1 MNIVTLTL
9 SPAFDVH
16 CRTGE
21 LMLHK
26 ENHATVTDR
35 CAGGKGVNVS
45 RALAAFG
52 VDSTAV
58 TVLGKENSIPFVEE
72 MERDSV
78 SLLPV
83 FTEGSIRENLTVHT
97 EDGRET
103 RISFGGAAV
112 SASVFQEVQDLLT
125 RLCTDGSILAVMG
138 SIPDGAS
145 VNDVKSMLKSLKAKG
160 VRIVIDS
167 RSFTLD
173 DLIETAPFLI
183 KPNEQ
188 EIFTYMNVNADD
200 RRALRRAAEDLHQKG
215 IENVMISL
223 GAGGALLVSESGCHH
238 AAAPTISPL
247 STIGAGDSA
256 VAGFLMGLSLGEDSL
271 ACLRRAVALG
281 SAACLVSGTRPPKKD
296 EAEWL
301 LSQITVTSLE

>member
-1 MNIVTLTL
+1 MNIITLTL

-21 LMLHK
+21 LVLHK

-45 RALAAFG
+45 RAPAAFG
-52 VDSTAV
+52 IDSTAV
-58 TVLGKENSIPFVEE
+58 TVLGKENHKPFEEE
-72 MERDSV
+72 MERDGV

-97 EDGRET
+97 DDGRET

-112 SASVFQEVQDLLT
+112 SASVFQEAQDLLT
-125 RLCTDGSILAVMG
+125 RLCTDGSVLAVMG
-138 SIPDGAS
+138 SIPDGVS
-145 VNDVKSMLKSLKAKG
+145 VNAVKAMLRSLKAQG

-167 RSFTLD
+167 RSFALN
-173 DLIETAPFLI
+173 DLIEVAPFLI

-188 EIFTYMNVNADD
+188 EIAAYMNVDADD
-200 RRALRRAAEDLHQKG
+200 MRAIRLAAEQLYRG
-215 IENVMISL
+215 GVENVMISL
-223 GAGGALLVSESGCHH
+223 GARGALLVSESGCHL
-238 AAAPTISPL
+238 AVAPTVSPL

-256 VAGFLMGLSLGEDSL
+256 VAGFLMGLSLGEDAVS
-271 ACLRRAVALG
+271 CLRRAVALG
-281 SAACLVSGTRPPKKD
+281 SAACLTSGTRPPRKED
-296 EAEWL
+296 AESL
-301 LSQITVTSLE
+301 LPRVTITPLE

>member
-1 MNIVTLTL
+1 MNIITLTL

-21 LMLHK
+21 LVLHK

-52 VDSTAV
+52 IDNTAV
-58 TVLGKENSIPFVEE
+58 TVLGKENHKPFEEE
-72 MERDSV
+72 MERDGV

-83 FTEGSIRENLTVHT
+83 FTGGSIRENLTVHT
-97 EDGRET
+97 DDGRET
-103 RISFGGAAV
+103 RISFGGAAI

-125 RLCTDGSILAVMG
+125 RLCTDGSVLAVMG
-138 SIPDGAS
+138 SIPDGVS
-145 VNDVKSMLKSLKAKG
+145 VNAVKSMLRSLKAQG

-167 RSFTLD
+167 RSFALN
-173 DLIETAPFLI
+173 DLIEVAPFLI

-188 EIFTYMNVNADD
+188 EIAAYMNVDADD
-200 RRALRRAAEDLHQKG
+200 MRAIRLAAEQLHRRG
-215 IENVMISL
+215 VENVMISL
-223 GAGGALLVSESGCHH
+223 GARGALLVSESGCHL
-238 AAAPTISPL
+238 AAAPTVSPL

-256 VAGFLMGLSLGEDSL
+256 VAGFLMGLSLGEDAPS
-271 ACLRRAVALG
+271 CLRRAVALG
-281 SAACLVSGTRPPKKD
+281 SAACLTSGTRPPRKED
-296 EAEWL
+296 AESL
-301 LSQITVTSLE
+301 LPRVTITPLE